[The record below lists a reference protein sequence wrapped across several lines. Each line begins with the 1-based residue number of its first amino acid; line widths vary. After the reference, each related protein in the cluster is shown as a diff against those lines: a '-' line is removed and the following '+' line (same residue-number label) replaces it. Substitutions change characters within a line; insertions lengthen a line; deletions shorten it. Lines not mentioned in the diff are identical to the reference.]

1 MTETAVVKYDLNTA
15 TISKMASIYMGL
27 SITDLENEDEFNAV
41 HDARMVVKGHRVTLD
56 KAVRAYND
64 QANAFKKEVKAKAQ
78 PLYDGLNPIESH
90 LVAEEKKVTDEQK
103 RIKEEADRKERE
115 KIQARVNILQMYG
128 AVSPFQE
135 VAIMTDDEFD
145 IALAGSQEVF
155 EAERKRLADEEASR
169 KAESERLAAERAEL
183 EKQRKEQEK
192 KNAIRKAELDAIQQK
207 ISVDKAALEA
217 AVRAEQERKDR
228 EEFEKKAKEEARIQA
243 EKDAAENARQR
254 AEEAEALAAVEAEKK
269 ARQEALKPDKEKLDQ
284 YAVGLTS
291 IIGPDLQSEA
301 AKRILILAE
310 KELAEI
316 AEEIIKQA
324 EAL

>member
-228 EEFEKKAKEEARIQA
+228 EEFERQAKIKAELDAIESAEIEKMEAELKAEAENLEAARQKALLPDKAKLTEWVEMVRSVPEPEI
-243 EKDAAENARQR
+243 KNNDAKIY
-254 AEEAEALAAVEAEKK
+254 LSGAV
-269 ARQEALKPDKEKLDQ
+269 DK
-284 YAVGLTS
+284 
-291 IIGPDLQSEA
+291 ISEA
-301 AKRILILAE
+301 MEVLLVKIERL
-310 KELAEI
+310 
-316 AEEIIKQA
+316 
-324 EAL
+324 